1 MYPENLKYHDEHT
14 WAKVEGNSAKIGITF
29 HAQDALGD
37 IVYIE
42 LPSEGDDV
50 VQGESIGEVE
60 STKTVSK
67 IYSPLSGNVT
77 AMNQEVID
85 APEIL
90 NEDPYEKGW
99 LIEINISNTEEINN
113 LSDAAKYKASL
124 EK

>member
-1 MYPENLKYHDEHT
+1 MYPEDLKYHTEHT
-14 WAKVEGNSAKIGITF
+14 WAKVDGSSAKIGITF

-42 LPSEGDDV
+42 LPSEGDEV
-50 VQGESIGEVE
+50 AQGEPMGEVE

-77 AMNQEVID
+77 AVNQEIVD

-90 NEDPYEKGW
+90 NENPYEKGW

-113 LSDAAKYKASL
+113 LLDAAKYEASL